1 MAEVEMGTLY
11 DLNKQIM
18 LQLPPQNKTTM
29 DYNWNVIGD
38 WFGKDKTRWF
48 MIMCKE
54 RSDFTFLHI
63 LNNNFLAGVQELQE
77 ILGSRGEVRAIQ
89 YQHGEDAFEI
99 WVKIEDEIFMFM
111 LFGADWMVVEVG

>member
-48 MIMCKE
+48 MIISSKV
-54 RSDFTFLHI
+54 SKSYKKF
-63 LNNNFLAGVQELQE
+63 
-77 ILGSRGEVRAIQ
+77 
-89 YQHGEDAFEI
+89 
-99 WVKIEDEIFMFM
+99 
-111 LFGADWMVVEVG
+111 